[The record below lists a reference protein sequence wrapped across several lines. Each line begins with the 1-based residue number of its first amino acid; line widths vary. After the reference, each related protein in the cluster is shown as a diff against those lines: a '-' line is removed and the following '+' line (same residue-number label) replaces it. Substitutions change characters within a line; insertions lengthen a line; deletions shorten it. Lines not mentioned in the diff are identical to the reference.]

1 MDYPKGDSMD
11 FQDAVTAGFQRYFTF
26 AGRATRSEY
35 WFYTLFVLLVAF
47 VINMIHMTLGT
58 ALGFNNQN
66 SIYIYAF
73 ITIYLVAYIPL
84 IPLTVRRLHDKGR
97 SGWWFFL
104 TFVPVI
110 GAAILIIWFC
120 QKGTEGPN
128 DYGPDPLTA
137 QA

>member
-1 MDYPKGDSMD
+1 MDI
-11 FQDAVTAGFQRYFTF
+11 QDAVKTRFQSYLTF
-26 AGRATRSEY
+26 QGRAPRSEY
-35 WFYTLFVLLVAF
+35 WFYTLFVLLAVC
-47 VINMIHMTLGT
+47 VINMVYLTLGT
-58 ALGFNNQN
+58 ALEFA
-66 SIYIYAF
+66 SKHTLYLYSF
-73 ITIYLVAYIPL
+73 ITICVATCFPL

-97 SGWWFFL
+97 SGWWYLL

-110 GAAILIIWFC
+110 GATILIIWFC